1 MFIKNNQEI
10 ITIATTLITVVFGR
24 IVLKNIFANE
34 IYGYK
39 KKSTMSEGATLDRL
53 EYRIAMA
60 NIQLLAHKI
69 IIFVTESIRDKCAY
83 KRILKKL
90 LVCDSFFIGRIRFI
104 ILIIIYIFF
113 VSKCG
118 KNFKEKVF
126 NFLIKE

>member
-60 NIQLLAHKI
+60 NIQLIVAQI
-69 IIFVTESIRDKCAY
+69 IIFLTESIRDKCAY
-83 KRILKKL
+83 EWILKKL
-90 LVCDSFFIGRIRFI
+90 AVCDSLFIGLIRLV
-104 ILIIIYIFF
+104 ILTLIYIFF

-126 NFLIKE
+126 DFLIKE